1 MNIIKKHKN
10 IIIKLSLGILFLVL
24 ISIYIFNLNIRK
36 IFNLVL
42 LSFIIAYILKPLK
55 IYIAKHTK
63 IKEKKVALL
72 IILGILIIAIFSIV
86 LLIPTMFKE
95 MNNIGPMINKLTESI
110 EDFFLTSNIGNSTFL
125 KFLYEDGRERISSF
139 INSFSGSIV
148 EHIIVFS
155 EDIMSFAVVP
165 VITYY
170 FLADDE
176 FIWNKCSLLIPIKK
190 RELVKKIIKDINKL
204 LESYIVGQLL
214 LSLIVGVITFIAL
227 ILVRVKFPLWLSI
240 LNGIFNIIPYFGPI
254 FGAVPVVFIALLESP
269 TKALWAALA
278 ILIIQQVEGNILSPK
293 ITGNSTNMHP
303 LVIIILLLIGES
315 FCGFVG
321 MILAVPIGVIIKV
334 IYEDINYYIF

>member
-10 IIIKLSLGILFLVL
+10 IIIKLSLCIVVLVL
-24 ISIYIFNLNIRK
+24 IAIYIFNLNIRK
-36 IFNLVL
+36 IFNLIL
-42 LSFIIAYILKPLK
+42 LSFIISYILKPLK

-63 IKEKKVALL
+63 IKEKKVALI
-72 IILGILIIAIFSIV
+72 IILGILIIAILSIV

-125 KFLYEDGRERISSF
+125 KFLYEDGKEKISSF

-148 EHIIVFS
+148 GYIITFS
-155 EDIMSFAVVP
+155 ENIMSFAVVP

-204 LESYIVGQLL
+204 L
-214 LSLIVGVITFIAL
+214 SLIVGVITFIAL
-227 ILVRVKFPLWLSI
+227 ILIRVKFPLWLSI

>member
-10 IIIKLSLGILFLVL
+10 IIIKLSLCIVVLVL
-24 ISIYIFNLNIRK
+24 IAIYIFNLNIRK
-36 IFNLVL
+36 IFNLIL
-42 LSFIIAYILKPLK
+42 LSFIISYILKPLK

-63 IKEKKVALL
+63 IKEKKVALI
-72 IILGILIIAIFSIV
+72 IILGILIIAILSIV

-125 KFLYEDGRERISSF
+125 KFLYEDGKEKISSF

-148 EHIIVFS
+148 GYIITFS
-155 EDIMSFAVVP
+155 ENIMSFAVVP

-227 ILVRVKFPLWLSI
+227 IFIRVKE
-240 LNGIFNIIPYFGPI
+240 
-254 FGAVPVVFIALLESP
+254 V
-269 TKALWAALA
+269 
-278 ILIIQQVEGNILSPK
+278 
-293 ITGNSTNMHP
+293 
-303 LVIIILLLIGES
+303 
-315 FCGFVG
+315 
-321 MILAVPIGVIIKV
+321 
-334 IYEDINYYIF
+334 

>member
-148 EHIIVFS
+148 EHIIAFS

-214 LSLIVGVITFIAL
+214 LSLIVGIITFIAL

>member
-10 IIIKLSLGILFLVL
+10 IIIKLGLGVLFLVL
-24 ISIYIFNLNIRK
+24 IAVYIFNLNIRK

-63 IKEKKVALL
+63 IKEKKVALNNYK
-72 IILGILIIAIFSIV
+72 ILGILIIAIISII

-110 EDFFLTSNIGNSTFL
+110 EDFLLTSNIGNSTFL

-139 INSFSGSIV
+139 INGFSGSIV
-148 EHIIVFS
+148 EYIIVFS
-155 EDIMSFAVVP
+155 ENIMSFAVVP

-176 FIWNKCSLLIPIKK
+176 FILNKCSLLIPIKK

-227 ILVRVKFPLWLSI
+227 ILIRVKFPLWLSYI
-240 LNGIFNIIPYFGPI
+240 
-254 FGAVPVVFIALLESP
+254 
-269 TKALWAALA
+269 KW
-278 ILIIQQVEGNILSPK
+278 
-293 ITGNSTNMHP
+293 
-303 LVIIILLLIGES
+303 S
-315 FCGFVG
+315 F
-321 MILAVPIGVIIKV
+321 
-334 IYEDINYYIF
+334 

>member
-1 MNIIKKHKN
+1 ME
-10 IIIKLSLGILFLVL
+10 
-24 ISIYIFNLNIRK
+24 Y
-36 IFNLVL
+36 
-42 LSFIIAYILKPLK
+42 
-55 IYIAKHTK
+55 
-63 IKEKKVALL
+63 
-72 IILGILIIAIFSIV
+72 
-86 LLIPTMFKE
+86 
-95 MNNIGPMINKLTESI
+95 
-110 EDFFLTSNIGNSTFL
+110 
-125 KFLYEDGRERISSF
+125 
-139 INSFSGSIV
+139 
-148 EHIIVFS
+148 IIVFS
-155 EDIMSFAVVP
+155 ENIMSFAVVP

-176 FIWNKCSLLIPIKK
+176 FILNKCSLLIPIKK

-227 ILVRVKFPLWLSI
+227 ILIRVKFPLWLSI
-240 LNGIFNIIPYFGPI
+240 LNGVFNIIPYFGPI

>member
-10 IIIKLSLGILFLVL
+10 IIIKLSIGVLFLVL
-24 ISIYIFNLNIRK
+24 IAVYIFNLNIRK

-63 IKEKKVALL
+63 IKEKKVALI
-72 IILGILIIAIFSIV
+72 IILG
-86 LLIPTMFKE
+86 
-95 MNNIGPMINKLTESI
+95 MINKLTDSI

-139 INSFSGSIV
+139 INGLSGSIV
-148 EHIIVFS
+148 EYIIAFS
-155 EDIMSFAVVP
+155 ENIMSFAVVP

-214 LSLIVGVITFIAL
+214 LSLIVGIITFIAL
-227 ILVRVKFPLWLSI
+227 ILIRVKFPLWLSI
-240 LNGIFNIIPYFGPI
+240 LNGVFNIIPYFGPI

>member
-1 MNIIKKHKN
+1 MGYII
-10 IIIKLSLGILFLVL
+10 
-24 ISIYIFNLNIRK
+24 
-36 IFNLVL
+36 
-42 LSFIIAYILKPLK
+42 
-55 IYIAKHTK
+55 T
-63 IKEKKVALL
+63 
-72 IILGILIIAIFSIV
+72 
-86 LLIPTMFKE
+86 
-95 MNNIGPMINKLTESI
+95 
-110 EDFFLTSNIGNSTFL
+110 
-125 KFLYEDGRERISSF
+125 
-139 INSFSGSIV
+139 
-148 EHIIVFS
+148 FS
-155 EDIMSFAVVP
+155 ENIMSFAVVP

-170 FLADDE
+170 FLVDDE

-227 ILVRVKFPLWLSI
+227 ILIRVKFPLWLSI

-254 FGAVPVVFIALLESP
+254 FGAVPVVFIAFLESP